1 MSEKLSE
8 KQLLYLISKG
18 NQSAFHEIYERYK
31 DKIYS
36 FAIYLTHTE
45 FLAEEITQEVF
56 INIWTTR
63 DRLAG
68 VESFNSY
75 LIVIAKNVASNH
87 LKKYALD
94 RIISWKIAN
103 KTGKLYEV
111 NEDREQEDALIKIHH
126 DAIDTLSPQQQKVYT
141 LHYIKG
147 LKNKEISDTLGI
159 SIYTVKEYLKIAS
172 KNVRDYVGK
181 RVELMVILAL
191 NIFLK

>member
-8 KQLLYLISKG
+8 KQLLHLISKG

-56 INIWTTR
+56 ISIWTTR
-63 DRLAG
+63 ERLAA

-87 LKKYALD
+87 LKKYALE
-94 RIISWKIAN
+94 RIIAGKIAETVEKAN
-103 KTGKLYEV
+103 V
-111 NEDREQEDALIKIHH
+111 INEDKEQEDALLKIHH
-126 DAIDTLSPQQQKVYT
+126 EAIGTLSPQQQRVYT
-141 LHYIKG
+141 LHHIKG
-147 LKNKEISDTLGI
+147 LKNREIADSMGI
-159 SIYTVKEYLKIAS
+159 SVYTVKEYLKIAS
-172 KNVRDYVGK
+172 KTVRDYVGK

>member
-1 MSEKLSE
+1 MSEKLSD

-63 DRLAG
+63 ERLTG

-94 RIISWKIAN
+94 RIISGKIAN
-103 KTGKLYEV
+103 KTGKSYEV
-111 NEDREQEDALIKIHH
+111 NDDREQEDALIKIHH
-126 DAIDTLSPQQQKVYT
+126 DAIDTLSPQQRKVYT

-147 LKNKEISDTLGI
+147 LKNKEIADALGI

-172 KNVRDYVGK
+172 KSVRDYVGK